1 MSRIGRQPVVVPAGV
16 KVNVAGGNISVEGPK
31 GKLSRAIPPMVT
43 IEVKDGEV
51 QVNRPNDEGKTRSLH
66 GLTRSLINNMV
77 LGVTQ
82 GYSRGLHIEGV
93 GYRAAVAGKK
103 LTLSLGY
110 SHPVEFAIPEGIT
123 IAVENQTELMIT
135 GTDKEMVGQVAAN
148 IRFLRKPEPYRGKGI
163 RYTDE
168 VIRRKAGKTATT
180 GAK

>member
-1 MSRIGRQPVVVPAGV
+1 MSRIGKQPVIVPSGV
-16 KVNVAGGNISVEGPK
+16 KVNLTSADISVEGPK
-31 GKLSRAIPPMVT
+31 GKLQRKLPPLVSV
-43 IEVKDGEV
+43 EFKDGKLEV
-51 QVNRPNDEGKTRSLH
+51 TRPNDEGKTRSLH
-66 GLTRSLINNMV
+66 GLTRALLNNMV
-77 LGVTQ
+77 EGVTK

-110 SHPVEFAIPEGIT
+110 SHAVEFPIPEGIN
-123 IAVENQTELMIT
+123 IAVENQTELMVS
-135 GTDKEMVGQVAAN
+135 GPDKELVGQVAAN

>member
-16 KVNVAGGNISVEGPK
+16 KIHIDGGRISVEGPK
-31 GKLSRAIPPMVT
+31 GKLSREVPPLVS
-43 IEVKDGEV
+43 IEIKDGSVEVK
-51 QVNRPNDEGKTRSLH
+51 RPNDEGKTRSLH
-66 GLTRSLINNMV
+66 GLTRSLIHNMV
-77 LGVTQ
+77 QGVTK

-110 SHPVEFAIPEGIT
+110 SHPVEFPIPDGIT
-123 IAVENQTELMIT
+123 IAVENQTELMIS
-135 GTDKEMVGQVAAN
+135 GSDKEMVGQVAAN

>member
-1 MSRIGRQPVVVPAGV
+1 MSRIGKQPVTVPAGV
-16 KVNVAGGNISVEGPK
+16 KVNVAGGKISVEGPK
-31 GKLSRAIPPMVT
+31 GKLSREIPPLVSVAVNGANVEVT
-43 IEVKDGEV
+43 
-51 QVNRPNDEGKTRSLH
+51 RPNDEGKTRSLH

-77 LGVTQ
+77 LGVTK

-110 SHPVEFAIPEGIT
+110 SHPVEFNIPDGIT